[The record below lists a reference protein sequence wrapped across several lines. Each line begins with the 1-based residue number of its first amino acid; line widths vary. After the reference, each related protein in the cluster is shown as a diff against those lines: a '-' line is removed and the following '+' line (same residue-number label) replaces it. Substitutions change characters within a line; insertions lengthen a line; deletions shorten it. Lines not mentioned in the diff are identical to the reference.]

1 MIETKKEL
9 DFYLKADLM
18 MNRGTFKKSLKDS
31 LKNIIVPDYII
42 EYLRCFRKV
51 EYYKNCQG
59 GVRKYFYEYKLSKL
73 EIKLGFSIAK
83 NVFGYGLVIPH
94 FGTIVVGSGNLI
106 GNYAVLHTCI
116 CITAGNKQIGDG
128 LYCSTGARILGDVSL
143 GDNVTVGANAV
154 LNHSVESNSLVVGI
168 PAVKKRDEE
177 VWYKGEYLRRV
188 EECEKLRLSYK

>member
-18 MNRGTFKKSLKDS
+18 MNRGAFKKNLKVRLKDM
-31 LKNIIVPDYII
+31 IVPDYIM
-42 EYLRCFRKV
+42 EYLRCLRKA
-51 EYYKNCQG
+51 EYYKNCRG
-59 GVRKYFYEYKLSKL
+59 GVLKYFYEYKLSKL

-94 FGTIVVGSGNLI
+94 FGTIVVGSGNQI

-116 CITAGNKQIGDG
+116 CITAGNKQIGNG
-128 LYCSTGARILGDVSL
+128 LYCSTGARILGDVSV

-154 LNHSVESNSLVVGI
+154 LNHPVESNSLVVGI
-168 PAVKKRDEE
+168 PALKKRDEE
-177 VWYKGEYLRRV
+177 AWYKGEYLRRV
-188 EECEKLRLSYK
+188 EECEKLRLSYE